1 MNMDGLASIM
11 DAAAFRA
18 ARIPIRP
25 CDGRGDGQG
34 AADAGT
40 GRRASGCARSA
51 PRAPRRVS
59 SPASRPAAAG
69 GVTRATWKLVD
80 VQGSTM
86 KDTLLD
92 SVPLGVVTC
101 T

>member
-1 MNMDGLASIM
+1 MDGLASIM

-69 GVTRATWKLVD
+69 GGDPDVYQAAWLATPVARLRAIARLAVR
-80 VQGSTM
+80 
-86 KDTLLD
+86 
-92 SVPLGVVTC
+92 
-101 T
+101 

>member
-1 MNMDGLASIM
+1 
-11 DAAAFRA
+11 
-18 ARIPIRP
+18 
-25 CDGRGDGQG
+25 
-34 AADAGT
+34 
-40 GRRASGCARSA
+40 
-51 PRAPRRVS
+51 
-59 SPASRPAAAG
+59 
-69 GVTRATWKLVD
+69 VD